1 MDGPV
6 VIKEDKAI
14 DSKQRERTSE
24 VNTNEFYDIIL
35 ITFLIKRLSIL
46 GNKIGLFI
54 DE

>member
-24 VNTNEFYDIIL
+24 VNTNDIIL